1 MGLKLEKI
9 ENRKWD
15 IPHMDDPANR
25 GSIYRK
31 TSYTFHVYS
40 SKERVGNLG
49 CFAVCS
55 VHTWTEG
62 ATDQGFFLLFFP
74 PAFFSP
80 LLFLL
85 AFFVLLF
92 SAFSLMA
99 THSSA
104 YIRSGVEKR
113 ERGGTEGEKEKKR
126 KSIAYAAKT

>member
-31 TSYTFHVYS
+31 TSYSFHLYS

-49 CFAVCS
+49 CFAVCF
-55 VHTWTEG
+55 VHTWTKG
-62 ATDQGFFLLFFP
+62 ATDQGFFFAFFSQLRFFPLLFFYF
-74 PAFFSP
+74 FFS
-80 LLFLL
+80 
-85 AFFVLLF
+85 V
-92 SAFSLMA
+92 FSLME

-104 YIRSGVEKR
+104 NIRSGVEKR
-113 ERGGTEGEKEKKR
+113 ESGGTEGEKEKKR